1 MEIEYLKEK
10 LTGRFLGYT
19 AFNTASDPGNPNVP
33 STEGQM
39 QFARFLAGELKS
51 IGLADAEADENGV
64 VMATIPA
71 TLPVDIPVTGFI
83 AHMDTSPDFSGENVK
98 PQVIYRYDGGKIRL
112 HSLKQI
118 ILDPGEFPELLKYR
132 GQTLITTDGT
142 TLLGADDKAG
152 IAEIVTAAEFLM
164 EHPEYPHGQIRICF
178 TPDEETGRGTQHFS
192 TVRFG
197 ASFAFTVDGGEL
209 GELEYENFN
218 AARVLVRINGKPIH
232 PGEAKGR
239 MVNALL
245 IAHKLTAMLPP
256 GERPEYT
263 EGLEGYFHLLKMSGN
278 VGYAEMEYNIRDHD
292 REKFIRRK
300 ELMAT
305 IVAEINSGYSYE
317 PVTLEMKD
325 QYYNMHEKIVQ
336 TMFVVDLARKAMIMA
351 GVEPKIVPVRGG
363 TDGALL
369 SWMGLPCPNIFTG
382 GHNFHGPNEFI
393 PVESM
398 VKAVE
403 VILRICML
411 VPEIQRP

>member
-10 LTGRFLGYT
+10 LTRRFLGYT
-19 AFNTASDPGNPNVP
+19 AFNTASDPGNPNIP
-33 STEGQM
+33 STKGQM
-39 QFARFLAGELKS
+39 EFARFLAGELKA
-51 IGLADAEADENGV
+51 IGLADAEADENGY
-64 VMATIPA
+64 VMTTIPA
-71 TLPVDIPVTGFI
+71 RLTGDIPVIGFI
-83 AHMDTSPDFSGENVK
+83 AHLDTSPDFPGENVK

-112 HSLKQI
+112 HPREKI
-118 ILDPGEFPELLKYR
+118 ILDPDEFPELLKYR
-132 GQTLITTDGT
+132 GQTLITTDGN

-178 TPDEETGRGTQHFS
+178 TPDEETGRGTNHFS
-192 TVRFG
+192 ISKFG
-197 ASFAFTVDGGEL
+197 ASFAYTIDGGEL

-218 AARVLVRINGKPIH
+218 AARAMVRIEGKPIH

-256 GERPEYT
+256 GERPENT
-263 EGLEGYFHLLKMSGN
+263 EGVEGYFHLLKMSGN
-278 VGYAEMEYNIRDHD
+278 VGYAEVEYNIRDHNWE
-292 REKFIRRK
+292 RFKNRK
-300 ELMAT
+300 ELMAA
-305 IVAEINSGYSYE
+305 IVAEINSGYSYT

-325 QYYNMHEKIVQ
+325 QYYNMRDKIAQ
-336 TMFVVDLARKAMIMA
+336 SMHVVELASNAMMLA
-351 GVEPKIVPVRGG
+351 GVPPRIVPVRGG
-363 TDGALL
+363 TDGAQL

-403 VILRICML
+403 VILRISKL
-411 VPEIQRP
+411 VAEMPRP